1 MGLSLS
7 AEKLLEMLFK
17 QRKDRKEQIAL
28 YLELVAED
36 AKTLAE
42 IWQNAIQETK
52 RRFKANT
59 VIFAA
64 ETQED
69 IDQTDYMLHCARI
82 YSANWAPFYRLE
94 ATYYDATNV
103 LGGRVKSEFQNLF
116 LHHLAKLILE
126 RNKAKEALTEVNR
139 LTTASLFVDDQNRGQ
154 SINDFVELV
163 EIIQREAATLE
174 ILARRFRSGI

>member
-17 QRKDRKEQIAL
+17 QRKDRKDQIAV
-28 YLELVAED
+28 YLDLVAKD
-36 AKTLAE
+36 ARTLGE
-42 IWQNAIQETK
+42 IWQNAIRETK
-52 RRFKANT
+52 RRFEANT
-59 VIFAA
+59 VTCAVG
-64 ETQED
+64 TQEE
-69 IDQTDYMLHCARI
+69 IEQTDYMLHRARV
-82 YSANWAPFYRLE
+82 YAANWAPFYRLE

-103 LGGRVKSEFQNLF
+103 LGGRVKSEFHNLF

-126 RNKAKEALTEVNR
+126 RNKAKEALTEVNH
-139 LTTASLFVDDQNRGQ
+139 LATASLFVDDQNRGQ